1 MSRVTTNDS
10 KLRTVTVEPNLEEP
24 LVPRK
29 KVTKKE
35 LLLEKDVAR
44 LRNNVHPLDKAG
56 LLSSTFFW
64 WVNPFLSIGNRTS
77 LEQKM
82 LPDAPKRD
90 RVEPNENSLMSFF
103 YTRGGV
109 GKAMIAMYKMN
120 FFKNA
125 FLMMITQA
133 SFCSLA
139 LFMYFLI
146 NDIGSGEY
154 TGDERTKRYG
164 MWYGLIIATQLLGTL
179 LTNYVSC
186 DLSRVGIRLK
196 NATLYAVYKK
206 ILRVNVLNPS
216 AHTEANII
224 TYVQSDCQKIEDS
237 ISKFSQILE
246 SIWQIIF
253 GYAVCI
259 YLIQYNV
266 IALMITFFSMTAFTL
281 YLYKYIM
288 KYEIGYMIAK
298 DKKMQLL
305 NNVLKNVKYIKLKV
319 WELYYHAK
327 LYLRR
332 ENELINQKKSNFVF
346 SIVFFLNWINPTT
359 AIVVSILS
367 MLVFNSAEAFTAA
380 RLLAF
385 MKVLTTILRGMGNIP
400 VCIQFFI
407 EVRVSMDRLNSF
419 LDAEEIKTE
428 FIEKNPNADGTFAL
442 EMEFGNFYWVK
453 TDEKM
458 MKEKRDKA
466 RKEKKTIRVKTK
478 NLQRQINNNDML
490 LMQETQSEKSVSVAM
505 SVVSDGAFRTSSV
518 HSVSKMRQRTLVGS
532 LKEDGDKKMD
542 FELKEVEF
550 AIPKGQLTIIF
561 GKSGSGKSS
570 LLYALL
576 GEMNHKYEEPLPKL
590 KINGQVGFMSQKP
603 WLMAKT
609 IKENIV
615 MDLPF
620 DQERFD
626 HAVKFAALEDDLNLF
641 AERENRILQE
651 NGENVSGG
659 QRTRIEL
666 ARMIY
671 QK

>member
-1 MSRVTTNDS
+1 MSKVTENDS
-10 KLRTVTVEPNLEEP
+10 KLRTVTVEPNNEEP
-24 LVPRK
+24 LIPRK

-35 LLLEKDVAR
+35 LRLEKDIAR
-44 LRNNVHPLDKAG
+44 MRDRPHPLDQAG
-56 LLSSTFFW
+56 VMSSTFFW

-90 RVEPNENSLMSFF
+90 RVETNEHSLMSFF
-103 YTRGGV
+103 FTRGGV
-109 GKAMIAMYKMN
+109 GKAIIAMYKLN

-146 NDIGSGEY
+146 EDIGGGKY
-154 TGDERTKRYG
+154 TGDDRTKRYG
-164 MWYGLIIATQLLGTL
+164 MWYGLIVLTQLMGTL
-179 LTNYVSC
+179 LTNYISC

-196 NATLYAVYKK
+196 NATLFAVYKK

-246 SIWQIIF
+246 ASWQIVF

-346 SIVFFLNWINPTT
+346 SVVFFLNWINPTT
-359 AIVVSILS
+359 AIVVSVLS
-367 MLVFNSAEAFTAA
+367 MLVFDSQNAFTAA
-380 RLLAF
+380 RLFAF

-407 EVRVSMDRLNSF
+407 EVRVSIDRLNSF
-419 LDAEEIKTE
+419 LDAEEIKSE
-428 FIEKNPNADGTFAL
+428 FIEKNPNPDSTFAL

-453 TDEKM
+453 TDEKL

-466 RKEKKTIRVKTK
+466 RKQKKTVRIKAK
-478 NLQRQINNNDML
+478 QIQKQINNNDML
-490 LMQETQSEKSVSVAM
+490 LLDQSEKSVSVAM
-505 SVVSDGAFRTSSV
+505 SVASDGNFRTSSV
-518 HSVSKMRQRTLVGS
+518 HSVSKLRQRTLVGS
-532 LKEDGDKKMD
+532 LKEDGEKKLD
-542 FELKEVEF
+542 FELKEIEF
-550 AIPKGQLTIIF
+550 VIPKGQLTIIF

-609 IKENIV
+609 VKENIV

-620 DQERFD
+620 DQEKFD
-626 HAVKFAALEDDLNLF
+626 HAVKYSALEDDLKLF
-641 AERENRILQE
+641 AEGENRVLQE

>member
-1 MSRVTTNDS
+1 MSKVTENDS
-10 KLRTVTVEPNLEEP
+10 KLRTVTVEPNMEEP
-24 LVPRK
+24 LIPRK

-35 LLLEKDVAR
+35 LRLEKDIAR
-44 LRNNVHPLDKAG
+44 LRDQPHPLDKAG
-56 LLSSTFFW
+56 IMSSTFFW

-90 RVEPNENSLMSFF
+90 RVETNENSLMSFF
-103 YTRGGV
+103 YTRGGI
-109 GKAMIAMYKMN
+109 GKAIIAMYKLN

-146 NDIGSGEY
+146 EDIGSGKY
-154 TGDERTKRYG
+154 TGDDRTQRYG
-164 MWYGLIIATQLLGTL
+164 IWYGLIVLTQIIGTL

-246 SIWQIIF
+246 SSWQIVF

-281 YLYKYIM
+281 YLYKFIM

-346 SIVFFLNWINPTT
+346 SVVFFLNWINPTT
-359 AIVVSILS
+359 AIVVSVLS
-367 MLVFNSAEAFTAA
+367 MLVFDSTNAFTAA

-407 EVRVSMDRLNSF
+407 EVRVSLDRLNSF
-419 LDAEEIKTE
+419 LDAEEIKSE
-428 FIEKNPNADGTFAL
+428 FIEKNPNPDSTFAL

-453 TDEKM
+453 TDEKL
-458 MKEKRDKA
+458 MKEKREKA
-466 RKEKKTIRVKTK
+466 RKQKKTVRIKAK
-478 NLQRQINNNDML
+478 QIQKQINNNDML
-490 LMQETQSEKSVSVAM
+490 LLDQSEKSVSVAM
-505 SVVSDGAFRTSSV
+505 SVASDGNIRTSSV
-518 HSVSKMRQRTLVGS
+518 HSVSKLRQRTLVGS
-532 LKEDGDKKMD
+532 LKEDGEKKLD
-542 FELKEVEF
+542 FELKEIEF

-609 IKENIV
+609 VKENIV

-626 HAVKFAALEDDLNLF
+626 HAVKYSALEDDLKLF
-641 AERENRILQE
+641 AEGENRMLQE